1 MADLVLAT
9 VVSELK
15 MSWGTSISN
24 ENLINLLY
32 DVVSIPAGLYNK
44 KGETISVSKTV
55 ASYIVNR
62 QPGGNVNQQIREH
75 SQDDAVL
82 KSIPAYFQEKIVSQ
96 LLKGSR
102 PDLLHRLTARV
113 KTDSFTSPEKKE
125 KLLSYAKEKK
135 TALFLAGVYL
145 QSLQPP
151 NVLSEEAR
159 IKAESKK
166 DDAKCHPLDI
176 GEISDEVGITEKRY
190 TDALKEIYAEQTN
203 MAGFQDDDFANYPSW
218 HRHFIR
224 QRRDYWAA
232 EAIRRGTRDIYGD
245 EEEEYFT
252 ILTQEIFDGVI
263 DVWEA
268 PYNYGI
274 DRLRDVL
281 QAAIQT
287 PVNQCWLSKDTVWIG
302 NSQKKGV
309 CHVLVNEGRIDG
321 WVKKDGETV

>member
-32 DVVSIPAGLYNK
+32 DAVSIPAGLYNK

-113 KTDSFTSPEKKE
+113 KTDLSRPRRKK
-125 KLLSYAKEKK
+125 KNFCLTRKK
-135 TALFLAGVYL
+135 RK
-145 QSLQPP
+145 PP
-151 NVLSEEAR
+151 
-159 IKAESKK
+159 
-166 DDAKCHPLDI
+166 C
-176 GEISDEVGITEKRY
+176 
-190 TDALKEIYAEQTN
+190 
-203 MAGFQDDDFANYPSW
+203 F
-218 HRHFIR
+218 
-224 QRRDYWAA
+224 
-232 EAIRRGTRDIYGD
+232 
-245 EEEEYFT
+245 
-252 ILTQEIFDGVI
+252 
-263 DVWEA
+263 
-268 PYNYGI
+268 
-274 DRLRDVL
+274 
-281 QAAIQT
+281 
-287 PVNQCWLSKDTVWIG
+287 
-302 NSQKKGV
+302 
-309 CHVLVNEGRIDG
+309 
-321 WVKKDGETV
+321 